1 MSSENDIHITGEPQ
15 LDPNVCK
22 FTIDRPVYP
31 EGSVRCT
38 SREMAEGS
46 PLLEG
51 LFAIDGIS
59 QVLVYNNIVM
69 IAKRSGEQWPVLGKQ
84 IGPAIR
90 AAINSGKP
98 PISENVKRRL
108 PSEQKL
114 REKLEELVNAEINP
128 AVGQHGGH
136 VEVVDVRGSAA
147 YINFSGGCQGCAA
160 SSITL
165 KQGIEKI
172 VFQHLP
178 EITEVVDMTDH
189 AAGMNPYYT
198 EA

>member
-1 MSSENDIHITGEPQ
+1 MSTDSDIRITGEPQ

-46 PLLEG
+46 PLLEA
-51 LFAIDGIS
+51 LFAIEGIS
-59 QVLVYNNIVM
+59 QVFVYNNIVM
-69 IAKRSGEQWPVLGKQ
+69 IAKRSQNDWPTLGKQ

-90 AAINSGKP
+90 AAIGSGKTL
-98 PISENVKRRL
+98 ISEAVRRRL
-108 PSEQKL
+108 PSEHQL
-114 REKLEELVNAEINP
+114 REKLEALVNSEINP
-128 AVGQHGGH
+128 AVAQHGGH
-136 VEVVDVRGSAA
+136 VEVVDVRGTAA

-160 SSITL
+160 SSVTL

-172 VFQHLP
+172 VFSHLP

-189 AAGMNPYYT
+189 AAGMNPYYS